1 MGRFEKISEKIMPY
15 KIKSIISNTFADIM
29 IINCGKY
36 FEVQR
41 INYKHETIF
50 KKEVKKEI
58 IQLVLLSTN
67 YMVLAIY
74 EDNKYEIINIDK
86 SEIIYSSS
94 FNKINIPKN
103 PGNIYEF
110 ISPYKSNTLIQ
121 DIKTEIEYT
130 IPPLNINSFSK
141 FDVSKI
147 SFFESI
153 EKKQKNNFYIM
164 DKKNNIIYISQN
176 VINPICEIK
185 LLNNKTETE
194 QNDINEIIIEDNNS
208 NNNSSNLSLISM
220 FPFINNSIIYI
231 TQENKGE
238 LLYHFNYINPPSILN
253 YTIHDSLFKLYYSLY
268 IIDYIKNILNL
279 TEKLITKTK
288 IFLFDKYID
297 NNNLTFKVD
306 SSNES
311 KYQSQLKTD
320 FKNNIYFGELSLRL
334 SNMYKKDLFEEGS
347 LNKLDDKIHF
357 NLKNI
362 ESIVIG
368 NLKPALN
375 RIEVY
380 LKENYFRNNKLND
393 DKDNNFIKVF
403 SSVELLLNDLIEI
416 SSEYRNFN
424 AWLNTM
430 ANIYINGEK
439 SANQVQNKK
448 NGLDKIFIEN
458 NSLINFVQN
467 EKYNMNNITKLFE
480 EKKESND
487 DINNNSDDNF
497 NIINYSSIDSNNNI
511 FSKKYLSKKNIS
523 FNSIINSKVKS
534 NNNKLKKDK
543 DKNISEI
550 NDKYIFPKLDSMKS
564 LIEEEISANYTLLSN
579 ESKNLPQDFLILTGI
594 KDSIKKFNIACNES
608 NEYIIYFTSQENDK
622 NILYIIAI
630 NLNSQC
636 KFAKINFSY
645 KMNIEILDFKITIKN
660 ELLLLVKTPMKT
672 EENDEEMK
680 EFKFTLISSDL
691 SNYLFYDVKNEKN
704 DKGKLI
710 VNLENFE
717 GIEDIKIDELAD
729 VECTDNSFLELT
741 GKGFITLVDNSLNKI
756 TIIDLIQDN

>member
-94 FNKINIPKN
+94 FDKINIPKN

-110 ISPYKSNTLIQ
+110 ISPYKTLSLVQ
-121 DIKTEIEYT
+121 DINKEIEYA

-153 EKKQKNNFYIM
+153 EKKRKNNFYIM

-185 LLNNKTETE
+185 LLNNKKEE
-194 QNDINEIIIEDNNS
+194 QNNINEIIIEDENNNNS
-208 NNNSSNLSLISM
+208 NFSLISM

-238 LLYHFNYINPPSILN
+238 LLYHFNYINLPSILN

-297 NNNLTFKVD
+297 SNNLTFKVD

-320 FKNNIYFGELSLRL
+320 FKNNIFFGELSLRL
-334 SNMYKKDLFEEGS
+334 SNMYKKDLFEEGA

-362 ESIVIG
+362 ENIVIG

-380 LKENYFRNNKLND
+380 LKENYFRNNKLNN
-393 DKDNNFIKVF
+393 DKDNNFINVF
-403 SSVELLLNDLIEI
+403 TSVELLLNDLIEI
-416 SSEYRNFN
+416 SSEYRNFI

-439 SANQVQNKK
+439 SANQIQNKK
-448 NGLDKIFIEN
+448 NGLDKIYIEN

-467 EKYNMNNITKLFE
+467 EKYNMNNIANLFE
-480 EKKESND
+480 EKKENND
-487 DINNNSDDNF
+487 NIKDNNDENL
-497 NIINYSSIDSNNNI
+497 NIINFSSNDSNNNI

-523 FNSIINSKVKS
+523 FNSIINSQVES
-534 NNNKLKKDK
+534 PIKKEEK
-543 DKNISEI
+543 PQNV

-564 LIEEEISANYTLLSN
+564 LIQQEISSNYTMLSN
-579 ESKNLPQDFLILTGI
+579 ESKNLPQDFLILSGI
-594 KDSIKKFNIACNES
+594 KEEIKNFNITCNES
-608 NEYIIYFTSQENDK
+608 NEYIIYFTSRENDK

-645 KMNIEILDFKITIKN
+645 KMNIKILDFKITLKN

-672 EENDEEMK
+672 EENDDEMK

-691 SNYLFYDVKNEKN
+691 SNYSFYDVKNEGN
-704 DKGKLI
+704 GVGGKLF

>member
-58 IQLVLLSTN
+58 VELVLLSTN

-94 FNKINIPKN
+94 FEKVNITKSQ
-103 PGNIYEF
+103 GNIFEF
-110 ISPYKSNTLIQ
+110 VSPYKSTSFIQ
-121 DIKTEIEYT
+121 DDDNNTIEYS
-130 IPPLNINSFSK
+130 IPSLNINSFSK
-141 FDVSKI
+141 FDVSKV

-153 EKKQKNNFYIM
+153 EKKTKNNFYIM
-164 DKKNNIIYISQN
+164 DKKNSVIYISQN

-185 LLNNKTETE
+185 LLNNK
-194 QNDINEIIIEDNNS
+194 NENENKIIEEDEIDYS
-208 NNNSSNLSLISM
+208 NYSLVSM
-220 FPFINNSIIYI
+220 FPFLNNSIIYI
-231 TQENKGE
+231 TQEKSNE
-238 LLYHFNYINPPSILN
+238 LFYHFNYINPPSILN

-268 IIDYIKNILNL
+268 IIDYIKDILNL
-279 TEKLITKTK
+279 TEKLVTKTK

-306 SSNES
+306 STNEK
-311 KYQSQLKTD
+311 KYQSQLKND
-320 FKNNIYFGELSLRL
+320 LKNNIFFGELSLRL

-362 ESIVIG
+362 ESIIIG

-380 LKENYFRNNKLND
+380 LKENYFRNEKLNI
-393 DKDNNFIKVF
+393 DKDNNFINIF
-403 SSVELLLNDLIEI
+403 SSIEFLLNDLIEI
-416 SSEYRNFN
+416 SSEYRNFI
-424 AWLNTM
+424 AWLNSM
-430 ANIYINGEK
+430 ASQYINGEK
-439 SANQVQNKK
+439 SGNQIQNKK
-448 NGLDKIFIEN
+448 NGLDKIYIEN
-458 NSLINFVQN
+458 DSIINFVKE
-467 EKYNMNNITKLFE
+467 EKYNMNSIATFFE
-480 EKKESND
+480 EKKENN
-487 DINNNSDDNF
+487 DINSNLNENL

-511 FSKKYLSKKNIS
+511 FSKKYLAKNNIS
-523 FNSIINSKVKS
+523 FKSILNQQNQKIIETGK
-534 NNNKLKKDK
+534 NKNEKDNLNEK
-543 DKNISEI
+543 F
-550 NDKYIFPKLDSMKS
+550 IFPKLDSMKS
-564 LIEEEISANYTLLSN
+564 LIKEELSSNYLLLSK
-579 ESKNLPQDFLILTGI
+579 ESQNLPQDFLNLSGI
-594 KDSIKKFNIACNES
+594 TEEIKKFYVTCNES
-608 NEYIIYFTSQENDK
+608 NEYIIYFTSKEKDNT
-622 NILYIIAI
+622 ILYIIAI
-630 NLNSQC
+630 NMNSQC
-636 KFAKINFSY
+636 KLAKINFSY
-645 KMNIEILDFKITIKN
+645 KMDIKIIDFKISLKN

-672 EENDEEMK
+672 SENDEEMK

-691 SNYLFYDVKNEKN
+691 SNYIFYDVKNEKGIG
-704 DKGKLI
+704 DKLFI
-710 VNLENFE
+710 NLQNYE

-729 VECTDNSFLELT
+729 VECNDNSFLELT

-756 TIIDLIQDN
+756 IIIDLIQDK

>member
-94 FNKINIPKN
+94 FDKINIPKN

-110 ISPYKSNTLIQ
+110 ISPYKTLSLVQ
-121 DIKTEIEYT
+121 DINKEIEYA

-153 EKKQKNNFYIM
+153 EKKRKNNFYIM

-185 LLNNKTETE
+185 LLNNKKEE
-194 QNDINEIIIEDNNS
+194 QNNINEIIIEDENNNNS
-208 NNNSSNLSLISM
+208 NFSLISM

-297 NNNLTFKVD
+297 SNNLTFKVD

-320 FKNNIYFGELSLRL
+320 FKNNIFFGELSLRL
-334 SNMYKKDLFEEGS
+334 SNMYKKDLFEEGA

-362 ESIVIG
+362 ENIVIG

-380 LKENYFRNNKLND
+380 LKENYFRNNKLNN
-393 DKDNNFIKVF
+393 DKDNNFINVF
-403 SSVELLLNDLIEI
+403 TSVELLLNDLIEI
-416 SSEYRNFN
+416 SSEYRNFI

-439 SANQVQNKK
+439 SANQIQNKK
-448 NGLDKIFIEN
+448 NGLDKIYIEN

-467 EKYNMNNITKLFE
+467 EKYNMNNIANLFE

-487 DINNNSDDNF
+487 NIKDNNDENL
-497 NIINYSSIDSNNNI
+497 NIINFSSNDLNNNI

-523 FNSIINSKVKS
+523 FNSIINSQVKS
-534 NNNKLKKDK
+534 PNKKEEKPE
-543 DKNISEI
+543 NI

-564 LIEEEISANYTLLSN
+564 LIQEEISSNYTMLSN
-579 ESKNLPQDFLILTGI
+579 ESKNLPQDFLILSGI
-594 KDSIKKFNIACNES
+594 KEEIKNFNITCNES
-608 NEYIIYFTSQENDK
+608 NEYIIYFTSRENDK

-645 KMNIEILDFKITIKN
+645 KMNIKILDFKITLKN

-672 EENDEEMK
+672 EENDDEMK

-691 SNYLFYDVKNEKN
+691 SNYSFYDVKNEGN
-704 DKGKLI
+704 GVGGKLF

>member
-15 KIKSIISNTFADIM
+15 KIKSIVSNTFADIM

-58 IQLVLLSTN
+58 VELVLLSTN

-94 FNKINIPKN
+94 FEKINLKN
-103 PGNIYEF
+103 VQNNNYEF
-110 ISPYKSNTLIQ
+110 VSPYKSSALIQ
-121 DIKTEIEYT
+121 DINKDIEYS

-153 EKKQKNNFYIM
+153 EKKRKNNFYIM
-164 DKKNNIIYISQN
+164 DKENSIIYISQN

-185 LLNNKTETE
+185 LLNNGNKN
-194 QNDINEIIIEDNNS
+194 QNDINEIIIEDKNFS
-208 NNNSSNLSLISM
+208 NYKLISM

-231 TQENKGE
+231 TQENNEE

-268 IIDYIKNILNL
+268 IIDYIKDILNL

-297 NNNLTFKVD
+297 NNNLTYKID
-306 SSNES
+306 SSNEA
-311 KYQSQLKTD
+311 KYQSQLKND
-320 FKNNIYFGELSLRL
+320 FKNNIFFGELSLRL
-334 SNMYKKDLFEEGS
+334 SNMYKKDLFEEGA

-362 ESIVIG
+362 ESIIVG

-380 LKENYFRNNKLND
+380 LKENFFRNQKLND
-393 DKDNNFIKVF
+393 DKDSNFINIF
-403 SSVELLLNDLIEI
+403 SSIEFLLNDLIEI
-416 SSEYRNFN
+416 SSEYRNFI
-424 AWLNTM
+424 AWLYSMQNL
-430 ANIYINGEK
+430 YINGEK
-439 SANQVQNKK
+439 NANQVQNKK
-448 NGLDKIFIEN
+448 NGLDKIYIEN
-458 NSLINFVQN
+458 DSIVNFVQE
-467 EKYNMNNITKLFE
+467 EKYNMNSIATYFE
-480 EKKESND
+480 EKKENNNG
-487 DINNNSDDNF
+487 INNNDSNENLNVINF
-497 NIINYSSIDSNNNI
+497 SSNDINNNI

-523 FNSIINSKVKS
+523 FKSIINQQ
-534 NNNKLKKDK
+534 NQKKIEK
-543 DKNISEI
+543 KNQDKNNLNE
-550 NDKYIFPKLDSMKS
+550 KYIFPKLDSMKS
-564 LIEEEISANYTLLSN
+564 LIKEEISSNYTLLSN
-579 ESKNLPQDFLILTGI
+579 ESKNLPQDFLILSGI
-594 KDSIKKFNIACNES
+594 KEKIKKFYVTCNES
-608 NEYIIYFTSQENDK
+608 NEYIIYFTSKENDK
-622 NILYIIAI
+622 YILYLIAI
-630 NLNSQC
+630 NFNSQC

-645 KMNIEILDFKITIKN
+645 KMNIKIIDFKITIKN

-672 EENDEEMK
+672 EEFDEEMK
-680 EFKFTLISSDL
+680 DFKFTLISSDL
-691 SNYLFYDVKNEKN
+691 SNYFFYDIKSEKGN
-704 DKGKLI
+704 GDKLLL
-710 VNLENFE
+710 NLENYE
-717 GIEDIKIDELAD
+717 GLEDIKIDELAD
-729 VECTDNSFLELT
+729 IECTDNSFLELT

>member
-15 KIKSIISNTFADIM
+15 KIKSIVSNTFADIM

-58 IQLVLLSTN
+58 VELVLLSTN

-94 FNKINIPKN
+94 FEKINLKN
-103 PGNIYEF
+103 VQNNNYEF
-110 ISPYKSNTLIQ
+110 VSPYKSTALIQ
-121 DIKTEIEYT
+121 DINKDIEYS

-153 EKKQKNNFYIM
+153 EKKRKNNFYIM
-164 DKKNNIIYISQN
+164 DKENSIIYISQN

-185 LLNNKTETE
+185 LLNNGNKN
-194 QNDINEIIIEDNNS
+194 QNDINEIIIEDK
-208 NNNSSNLSLISM
+208 NLSNYKLISM

-231 TQENKGE
+231 TQENNEE

-268 IIDYIKNILNL
+268 IIDYIKDILNL

-297 NNNLTFKVD
+297 NNNLTYKID
-306 SSNES
+306 SSNEA
-311 KYQSQLKTD
+311 KYQSQLKND
-320 FKNNIYFGELSLRL
+320 FKNNIFFGELSLRL
-334 SNMYKKDLFEEGS
+334 SNMYKKDLFEEGA

-362 ESIVIG
+362 ESIIVG

-380 LKENYFRNNKLND
+380 LKENFFRNQKLND
-393 DKDNNFIKVF
+393 DKDSNFINIF
-403 SSVELLLNDLIEI
+403 SSIEFLLNDLIEI
-416 SSEYRNFN
+416 SSEYRNFI
-424 AWLNTM
+424 AWLYSMQNL
-430 ANIYINGEK
+430 YINGEK
-439 SANQVQNKK
+439 NANQVQNKK
-448 NGLDKIFIEN
+448 NGLDKIYIEN
-458 NSLINFVQN
+458 DSIVNFVQE
-467 EKYNMNNITKLFE
+467 EKYNMNSIATYFE
-480 EKKESND
+480 EKKENNNG
-487 DINNNSDDNF
+487 INNNDSNENLNVINF
-497 NIINYSSIDSNNNI
+497 SSNDMNNNI

-523 FNSIINSKVKS
+523 FKSIINQQ
-534 NNNKLKKDK
+534 NQKKIEK
-543 DKNISEI
+543 KNQDKNNLNE
-550 NDKYIFPKLDSMKS
+550 KYIFPKLDSMKS
-564 LIEEEISANYTLLSN
+564 LIKEEISSNYTLLSN
-579 ESKNLPQDFLILTGI
+579 ESKNLPQDFLILSGI
-594 KDSIKKFNIACNES
+594 KEKINKFYVTCNES
-608 NEYIIYFTSQENDK
+608 NEYIIYFTSKENDK
-622 NILYIIAI
+622 YILYLIAI
-630 NLNSQC
+630 NFNSQC

-645 KMNIEILDFKITIKN
+645 KMNIKIIDFKITIKN

-672 EENDEEMK
+672 EEFDEEMK
-680 EFKFTLISSDL
+680 DFKFTLISSDL
-691 SNYLFYDVKNEKN
+691 SNYFFYDIKSEKGN
-704 DKGKLI
+704 GDKLLL
-710 VNLENFE
+710 NLENYE
-717 GIEDIKIDELAD
+717 GLEDIKIDELAD
-729 VECTDNSFLELT
+729 IECTDNSFLELT

>member
-58 IQLVLLSTN
+58 VQLVLLSTN

-94 FNKINIPKN
+94 FDKINITKTQE
-103 PGNIYEF
+103 NIFEF
-110 ISPYKSNTLIQ
+110 VSPYKSASFIQ
-121 DIKTEIEYT
+121 EANKNIDYS

-141 FDVSKI
+141 YDVSKI

-153 EKKQKNNFYIM
+153 EKKSKNNFYIL
-164 DKKNNIIYISQN
+164 DKKNSVIYISQN

-185 LLNNKTETE
+185 LLGSKKENK
-194 QNDINEIIIEDNNS
+194 INEIIEEDKIDYS
-208 NNNSSNLSLISM
+208 NYTLVSM
-220 FPFINNSIIYI
+220 FPFLNNSIIYI
-231 TQENKGE
+231 TQEKKEE

-268 IIDYIKNILNL
+268 IIDYIKDILNL

-288 IFLFDKYID
+288 IFLFDKYLD

-306 SSNES
+306 SSNEL
-311 KYQSQLKTD
+311 KYQSELKND
-320 FKNNIYFGELSLRL
+320 LKNNIFFGELSLRL

-362 ESIVIG
+362 ESIIIG

-380 LKENYFRNNKLND
+380 LKENYFRNQKLNE
-393 DKDNNFIKVF
+393 DKDNNFINIV
-403 SSVELLLNDLIEI
+403 SSIEFLLNDLIEI
-416 SSEYRNFN
+416 SSEYRNFI
-424 AWLNTM
+424 AWLNSM
-430 ANIYINGEK
+430 ANQYINGEK
-439 SANQVQNKK
+439 SGNQIQNKK
-448 NGLDKIFIEN
+448 NGLDKIYIDN
-458 NSLINFVQN
+458 DSIIDFVQE
-467 EKYNMNNITKLFE
+467 EKYNMNHIATYFE
-480 EKKESND
+480 EKRENNN
-487 DINNNSDDNF
+487 INNNENENL
-497 NIINYSSIDSNNNI
+497 NIINYSSIDSDNNI
-511 FSKKYLSKKNIS
+511 FSKKYLAKNNIS
-523 FNSIINSKVKS
+523 FKSIINNERQKQTK
-534 NNNKLKKDK
+534 NNTPIKKKGK
-543 DKNISEI
+543 DNLNE
-550 NDKYIFPKLDSMKS
+550 KYIFPKLEAMKS
-564 LIEEEISANYTLLSN
+564 LIKKELSSNYLLLSK
-579 ESKNLPQDFLILTGI
+579 ESNNLPQNFLILSGI
-594 KDSIKKFNIACNES
+594 SEEIKKFYVTCNES
-608 NEYIIYFTSQENDK
+608 NEYIIYFTSKEKENT
-622 NILYIIAI
+622 ILYIIAI
-630 NLNSQC
+630 NMNSQC
-636 KFAKINFSY
+636 KLAKINFSY
-645 KMNIEILDFKITIKN
+645 KMDIKIIDFRISLKN

-672 EENDEEMK
+672 NDDDEEMK

-691 SNYLFYDVKNEKN
+691 SNYIFYDVKNEKGIG
-704 DKGKLI
+704 DKLLI
-710 VNLENFE
+710 NLEKYE
-717 GIEDIKIDELAD
+717 GVEDIKIDELAD
-729 VECTDNSFLELT
+729 VECNDNSFLELT

-756 TIIDLIQDN
+756 IIIDLIQDK

>member
-15 KIKSIISNTFADIM
+15 KIKSIVSNTFADIM

-58 IQLVLLSTN
+58 VELVLLSTN

-94 FNKINIPKN
+94 FEKINLKN
-103 PGNIYEF
+103 VQNNNYEF
-110 ISPYKSNTLIQ
+110 VSPYKSTALIQ
-121 DIKTEIEYT
+121 DINKDIEYS

-153 EKKQKNNFYIM
+153 EKKRKNNFYIM
-164 DKKNNIIYISQN
+164 DKENSIIYISQN

-185 LLNNKTETE
+185 LLNNGNKN
-194 QNDINEIIIEDNNS
+194 QNDINEIIIEDKNFS
-208 NNNSSNLSLISM
+208 NYKLISM

-231 TQENKGE
+231 TQENNEE

-268 IIDYIKNILNL
+268 IIDYIKDILNL

-297 NNNLTFKVD
+297 NNNLTYKID
-306 SSNES
+306 SSNEA
-311 KYQSQLKTD
+311 KYQSQLKND
-320 FKNNIYFGELSLRL
+320 FKNNIFFGELSLRL
-334 SNMYKKDLFEEGS
+334 SNMYKKDLFEEGA

-362 ESIVIG
+362 ESIIVG

-380 LKENYFRNNKLND
+380 LKENFFRNQKLND
-393 DKDNNFIKVF
+393 DKDSNFINIF
-403 SSVELLLNDLIEI
+403 SSIEFLLNDLIEI
-416 SSEYRNFN
+416 SSEYRNFI
-424 AWLNTM
+424 AWLYSMQNL
-430 ANIYINGEK
+430 YINGEK
-439 SANQVQNKK
+439 NANQVQNKK
-448 NGLDKIFIEN
+448 NGLDKIYIEN
-458 NSLINFVQN
+458 DSIVNFVQE
-467 EKYNMNNITKLFE
+467 EKYNMNSIATYFE
-480 EKKESND
+480 EKKENNNG
-487 DINNNSDDNF
+487 INNNDSNENLNVINF
-497 NIINYSSIDSNNNI
+497 SSNDMNNNI

-523 FNSIINSKVKS
+523 FKSIINKQ
-534 NNNKLKKDK
+534 NQKKIEK
-543 DKNISEI
+543 KNQDKNNLNE
-550 NDKYIFPKLDSMKS
+550 KYIFPKLDSMKS
-564 LIEEEISANYTLLSN
+564 LIKEEISSNYTLLSN
-579 ESKNLPQDFLILTGI
+579 ESKNLPQDFLILSGI
-594 KDSIKKFNIACNES
+594 KEKIKKFYVTCNES
-608 NEYIIYFTSQENDK
+608 NEYIIYFTSKENDK
-622 NILYIIAI
+622 YILYLIAI
-630 NLNSQC
+630 NFNSQC

-645 KMNIEILDFKITIKN
+645 KMNIKIIDFKITIKN

-672 EENDEEMK
+672 EEFDEEMK
-680 EFKFTLISSDL
+680 DFKFTLISSDL
-691 SNYLFYDVKNEKN
+691 SNYFFYDIKSEKGN
-704 DKGKLI
+704 GDKLLL
-710 VNLENFE
+710 NLENYE
-717 GIEDIKIDELAD
+717 GLEDIKIDELAD
-729 VECTDNSFLELT
+729 IECTDNSFLELT

>member
-58 IQLVLLSTN
+58 VQLVLLSTN

-86 SEIIYSSS
+86 SEVIYSSS
-94 FNKINIPKN
+94 FVKINISKN
-103 PGNIYEF
+103 QENIFEF
-110 ISPYKSNTLIQ
+110 VSPYKSNLFIQ
-121 DIKTEIEYT
+121 ETNKDIEYS
-130 IPPLNINSFSK
+130 IPSLNINSFSK
-141 FDVSKI
+141 FDISKI

-153 EKKQKNNFYIM
+153 EKKPKNNFYIM
-164 DKKNNIIYISQN
+164 DKKNSKLYISQN
-176 VINPICEIK
+176 VINPICEIR
-185 LLNNKTETE
+185 LLNKNNNE
-194 QNDINEIIIEDNNS
+194 NEIIEEENIDS
-208 NNNSSNLSLISM
+208 NYTLVSM
-220 FPFINNSIIYI
+220 FPFLNNSIIYI
-231 TQENKGE
+231 TEEKGNE
-238 LLYHFNYINPPSILN
+238 LFYHFNYVNPPSILN

-487 DINNNSDDNF
+487 DINNNSDENF
-497 NIINYSSIDSNNNI
+497 NIINYSSNDSNNNI

-645 KMNIEILDFKITIKN
+645 KMNIKILDFKITIKN

-672 EENDEEMK
+672 EENDKEMK

>member
-15 KIKSIISNTFADIM
+15 KIKSIVSNTFADIM

-58 IQLVLLSTN
+58 VELVLLSTN

-94 FNKINIPKN
+94 FEKINLKN
-103 PGNIYEF
+103 VQNNNYEF
-110 ISPYKSNTLIQ
+110 VSPYKSTTLIQ
-121 DIKTEIEYT
+121 DINKDIEYS

-153 EKKQKNNFYIM
+153 EKKRKNNFYIM
-164 DKKNNIIYISQN
+164 DKENSIIYISQN

-185 LLNNKTETE
+185 LLNNGNKN
-194 QNDINEIIIEDNNS
+194 QNDINEIIIEDKNFS
-208 NNNSSNLSLISM
+208 NYKLISM

-231 TQENKGE
+231 TQENNEE

-268 IIDYIKNILNL
+268 IIDYIKDILNL

-297 NNNLTFKVD
+297 NNNLTYKID
-306 SSNES
+306 SSNEA
-311 KYQSQLKTD
+311 KYQSQLKND
-320 FKNNIYFGELSLRL
+320 FKNNIFFGELSLRL
-334 SNMYKKDLFEEGS
+334 SNMYKKDLFEEGA

-362 ESIVIG
+362 ESIIVG

-380 LKENYFRNNKLND
+380 LKENFFRNQKLND
-393 DKDNNFIKVF
+393 DKDSNFINIF
-403 SSVELLLNDLIEI
+403 SSIEFLLNDLIEI
-416 SSEYRNFN
+416 SSEYRNFI
-424 AWLNTM
+424 AWLYSMQNL
-430 ANIYINGEK
+430 YINGEK
-439 SANQVQNKK
+439 NANQVQNKK
-448 NGLDKIFIEN
+448 NGLDKIYIEN
-458 NSLINFVQN
+458 DSIVNFVQE
-467 EKYNMNNITKLFE
+467 EKYNMNSIATYFE
-480 EKKESND
+480 EKKENNNG
-487 DINNNSDDNF
+487 INNNDSNENLNVINF
-497 NIINYSSIDSNNNI
+497 SSNDMNNNI

-523 FNSIINSKVKS
+523 FKSIINKQ
-534 NNNKLKKDK
+534 NQKKIEK
-543 DKNISEI
+543 KNQDKNNLNE
-550 NDKYIFPKLDSMKS
+550 KYIFPKLDSMKS
-564 LIEEEISANYTLLSN
+564 LIKEEISSNYTLLSN
-579 ESKNLPQDFLILTGI
+579 ESKNLPQDFLILSGI
-594 KDSIKKFNIACNES
+594 KEKIKKFYVTCNES
-608 NEYIIYFTSQENDK
+608 NEYIIYFTSKENDK
-622 NILYIIAI
+622 YILYLIAI
-630 NLNSQC
+630 NFNSQC

-645 KMNIEILDFKITIKN
+645 KMNIKIIDFKITIKN

-672 EENDEEMK
+672 EEFDEEMK
-680 EFKFTLISSDL
+680 DFKFTLISSDL
-691 SNYLFYDVKNEKN
+691 SNYFFYDIKSEKGN
-704 DKGKLI
+704 GDKLLL
-710 VNLENFE
+710 NLENYE
-717 GIEDIKIDELAD
+717 GLEDIKIDELAD
-729 VECTDNSFLELT
+729 IECTDNSFLELT

>member
-58 IQLVLLSTN
+58 IELVLLSTN

-94 FNKINIPKN
+94 FEKIKIEKN
-103 PGNIYEF
+103 QENIYDF
-110 ISPYKSNTLIQ
+110 VSPYKLNSFISFN
-121 DIKTEIEYT
+121 DINENPQYD
-130 IPPLNINSFSK
+130 IPSLNINSFSK
-141 FDVSKI
+141 FDVSNI

-153 EKKQKNNFYIM
+153 EKKNKTNFYIM
-164 DKKNNIIYISQN
+164 DKKNSVIYISQN

-185 LLNNKTETE
+185 LLNDKNEKE
-194 QNDINEIIIEDNNS
+194 INEIIEEPND
-208 NNNSSNLSLISM
+208 SSYNLISM
-220 FPFINNSIIYI
+220 FPFINNSILYI
-231 TQENKGE
+231 TEEKKNNKE
-238 LLYHFNYINPPSILN
+238 LLYYFNYINPPAILN
-253 YTIHDSLFKLYYSLY
+253 TSIHDSLFKLYYSLY
-268 IIDYIKNILNL
+268 IIDYIKNIINL
-279 TEKLITKTK
+279 TEKLITKTR

-311 KYQSQLKTD
+311 SYKAELKND

-362 ESIVIG
+362 ENIIIG

-375 RIEVY
+375 RLEVY
-380 LKENYFRNNKLND
+380 LKENYFRNNKLNN
-393 DKDNNFIKVF
+393 DKDNNFISVF
-403 SSVELLLNDLIEI
+403 TSIEFLLNDLIEI
-416 SSEYRNFN
+416 SSEYRNFI
-424 AWLNTM
+424 AWMYSMVNQ
-430 ANIYINGEK
+430 YINNEK
-439 SANQVQNKK
+439 SGNQIQSKK
-448 NGLDKIFIEN
+448 NNLDKIYIEN
-458 NSLINFVQN
+458 EAIINFVQQ
-467 EKYNMNNITKLFE
+467 EKYNMKNIMTFFE
-480 EKKESND
+480 EKKEND
-487 DINNNSDDNF
+487 DNNIEVNNNNLINF
-497 NIINYSSIDSNNNI
+497 SSNDSNNNI
-511 FSKKYLSKKNIS
+511 FSKKYLSEKKFN
-523 FNSIINSKVKS
+523 FNSIINQPKKPVQKPQ
-534 NNNKLKKDK
+534 NNNDL
-543 DKNISEI
+543 NE
-550 NDKYIFPKLDSMKS
+550 KYIFPKLDELKS
-564 LIEEEISANYTLLSN
+564 LIKEEISSNYILLSN
-579 ESKNLPQDFLILTGI
+579 ESKQLPKDFLVLSGI
-594 KDSIKKFNIACNES
+594 NKKIKKFYVTCNES
-608 NEYIIYFTSQENDK
+608 NEYIFYFTTQENDQ

-630 NLNSQC
+630 NINSNC

-645 KMNIEILDFKITIKN
+645 KMDIKIIDFKITLKN

-672 EENDEEMK
+672 EENDDEMK
-680 EFKFTLISSDL
+680 VFKFTLISSDL
-691 SNYLFYDVKNEKN
+691 SNYVFYDVKNEN
-704 DKGKLI
+704 GGDKLMI
-710 VNLENFE
+710 NIENY
-717 GIEDIKIDELAD
+717 GGVEDIKIDELAD
-729 VECTDNSFLELT
+729 VECTDNSFLALT

-756 TIIDLIQDN
+756 TIIDLIQDK

>member
-58 IQLVLLSTN
+58 VELVLLSTN

-94 FNKINIPKN
+94 FEKVNITKSQ
-103 PGNIYEF
+103 GNIFEF
-110 ISPYKSNTLIQ
+110 VSPYKSTSFIQ
-121 DIKTEIEYT
+121 DDDNNTIEYS
-130 IPPLNINSFSK
+130 IPSLNINSFSK

-153 EKKQKNNFYIM
+153 EKKTKNNFYIM
-164 DKKNNIIYISQN
+164 DKKNSVIYISQN

-185 LLNNKTETE
+185 LLNNK
-194 QNDINEIIIEDNNS
+194 NENENKIIEEDEIDYS
-208 NNNSSNLSLISM
+208 NYSLVSM
-220 FPFINNSIIYI
+220 FPFLNNSIIYI
-231 TQENKGE
+231 TQEKSNE
-238 LLYHFNYINPPSILN
+238 LFYHFNYINPPSILN

-268 IIDYIKNILNL
+268 IIDYIKDILNL
-279 TEKLITKTK
+279 TEKLVTKTK

-306 SSNES
+306 STNEK
-311 KYQSQLKTD
+311 KYQSQLKND
-320 FKNNIYFGELSLRL
+320 LKNNIFFGELSLRL
-334 SNMYKKDLFEEGS
+334 SNMFKKDLFEEGS

-362 ESIVIG
+362 ESIIIG

-380 LKENYFRNNKLND
+380 LKENYFRNEKLNI
-393 DKDNNFIKVF
+393 DKDNNFINIF
-403 SSVELLLNDLIEI
+403 SSIEFLLNDLIEI
-416 SSEYRNFN
+416 SSEYRNFI
-424 AWLNTM
+424 AWLNSM
-430 ANIYINGEK
+430 ASQYINGEK
-439 SANQVQNKK
+439 SGNQIQNKK
-448 NGLDKIFIEN
+448 NGLDKIYIEN
-458 NSLINFVQN
+458 DSIINFVKE
-467 EKYNMNNITKLFE
+467 EKYNMNSIATFFE
-480 EKKESND
+480 EKKENN
-487 DINNNSDDNF
+487 DINSNLNENL

-511 FSKKYLSKKNIS
+511 FSKKYLAKNNIS
-523 FNSIINSKVKS
+523 FKSILNQQNQKIIETGK
-534 NNNKLKKDK
+534 NKKEKDNLNEK
-543 DKNISEI
+543 F
-550 NDKYIFPKLDSMKS
+550 IFPKLDSMKS
-564 LIEEEISANYTLLSN
+564 LIKEELSSNYLLLSK
-579 ESKNLPQDFLILTGI
+579 ESQNLPQDFLNLSGI
-594 KDSIKKFNIACNES
+594 TEEIKKFYVTCNES
-608 NEYIIYFTSQENDK
+608 NEYIIYFTSKEKDNT
-622 NILYIIAI
+622 ILYIIAI
-630 NLNSQC
+630 NMNSQC
-636 KFAKINFSY
+636 KLAKINFSY
-645 KMNIEILDFKITIKN
+645 KMDIKIIDFKISLKN

-672 EENDEEMK
+672 SENDEEMK

-691 SNYLFYDVKNEKN
+691 SNYIFYDVKNEKGIG
-704 DKGKLI
+704 DKLYI
-710 VNLENFE
+710 NLQNYE

-729 VECTDNSFLELT
+729 VECNDNSFLELT

-756 TIIDLIQDN
+756 IIIDLIQDK

>member
-1 MGRFEKISEKIMPY
+1 MF
-15 KIKSIISNTFADIM
+15 
-29 IINCGKY
+29 
-36 FEVQR
+36 
-41 INYKHETIF
+41 H
-50 KKEVKKEI
+50 
-58 IQLVLLSTN
+58 L
-67 YMVLAIY
+67 
-74 EDNKYEIINIDK
+74 
-86 SEIIYSSS
+86 
-94 FNKINIPKN
+94 
-103 PGNIYEF
+103 
-110 ISPYKSNTLIQ
+110 
-121 DIKTEIEYT
+121 
-130 IPPLNINSFSK
+130 
-141 FDVSKI
+141 
-147 SFFESI
+147 
-153 EKKQKNNFYIM
+153 
-164 DKKNNIIYISQN
+164 KKN
-176 VINPICEIK
+176 
-185 LLNNKTETE
+185 
-194 QNDINEIIIEDNNS
+194 
-208 NNNSSNLSLISM
+208 
-220 FPFINNSIIYI
+220 
-231 TQENKGE
+231 
-238 LLYHFNYINPPSILN
+238 
-253 YTIHDSLFKLYYSLY
+253 TILY

-320 FKNNIYFGELSLRL
+320 FKNNIFFGELSLRL
-334 SNMYKKDLFEEGS
+334 SNMYKKDLFEEGA

-362 ESIVIG
+362 ENIVIG

-380 LKENYFRNNKLND
+380 LKENYFRNNKLNN
-393 DKDNNFIKVF
+393 DKDNNFINVF
-403 SSVELLLNDLIEI
+403 TSVELLLNDLIEI
-416 SSEYRNFN
+416 SSEYRNFI

-439 SANQVQNKK
+439 SANQIQNKK
-448 NGLDKIFIEN
+448 NGLDKIYIEN

-467 EKYNMNNITKLFE
+467 EKYNMNNIANLFE

-487 DINNNSDDNF
+487 NIKDNNDEKLNVINF
-497 NIINYSSIDSNNNI
+497 SSNDSNNNI

-523 FNSIINSKVKS
+523 FNSIINSQVES
-534 NNNKLKKDK
+534 PNKKEEKPQ
-543 DKNISEI
+543 NV

-564 LIEEEISANYTLLSN
+564 LIQQEISSNYTMLSN
-579 ESKNLPQDFLILTGI
+579 ESKNLPQDFLILSGI
-594 KDSIKKFNIACNES
+594 KEEIKNFNITCNES
-608 NEYIIYFTSQENDK
+608 NEYIIYFTSRENDK

-645 KMNIEILDFKITIKN
+645 KMNIKILDFKITLKN

-672 EENDEEMK
+672 EENDDEMK

-691 SNYLFYDVKNEKN
+691 SNYSFYDVKNEGN
-704 DKGKLI
+704 GVGGKLF

>member
-94 FNKINIPKN
+94 FDKINIPKN

-110 ISPYKSNTLIQ
+110 ISPYKTLSLVQ
-121 DIKTEIEYT
+121 DINKEIEYA

-153 EKKQKNNFYIM
+153 EKKRKNNFYIM

-185 LLNNKTETE
+185 LLNNKKEE
-194 QNDINEIIIEDNNS
+194 QNNINEIIIEDENNNNS
-208 NNNSSNLSLISM
+208 NFSLISM

-297 NNNLTFKVD
+297 SNNLTFKVD

-320 FKNNIYFGELSLRL
+320 FKNNIFFGELSLRL
-334 SNMYKKDLFEEGS
+334 SNMYKKDLFEEGA

-362 ESIVIG
+362 ENIVIG

-380 LKENYFRNNKLND
+380 LKENYFRNNKLNN
-393 DKDNNFIKVF
+393 DKDNNFINVF
-403 SSVELLLNDLIEI
+403 TSVELLLNDLIEI
-416 SSEYRNFN
+416 SSEYRNFI

-439 SANQVQNKK
+439 SANQIQNKK
-448 NGLDKIFIEN
+448 NGLDKIYIEN

-467 EKYNMNNITKLFE
+467 EKYNMNNIANLFE

-487 DINNNSDDNF
+487 NIKDNNDENL
-497 NIINYSSIDSNNNI
+497 NIINFSSNDLNNNI

-523 FNSIINSKVKS
+523 FNSIINSQVKS
-534 NNNKLKKDK
+534 PNKKEEKPQ
-543 DKNISEI
+543 NV

-564 LIEEEISANYTLLSN
+564 LIQQEISSNYTMLSN
-579 ESKNLPQDFLILTGI
+579 ESKNLPQDFLILSGI
-594 KDSIKKFNIACNES
+594 KEEIKNFNITCNES
-608 NEYIIYFTSQENDK
+608 NEYIIYFTSRENDK

-645 KMNIEILDFKITIKN
+645 KMNIKILDFKITLKN

-672 EENDEEMK
+672 EENDDEMK

-691 SNYLFYDVKNEKN
+691 SNYSFYDVKNEGN
-704 DKGKLI
+704 GVGGKLL

>member
-15 KIKSIISNTFADIM
+15 KIKSIISNTFANIM

-58 IQLVLLSTN
+58 VQLVLLSTN

-94 FNKINIPKN
+94 FDKIDISKNKC
-103 PGNIYEF
+103 NIYDF
-110 ISPYKSNTLIQ
+110 VSPYKTNFLTQ
-121 DIKTEIEYT
+121 ENNNEIEYS

-153 EKKQKNNFYIM
+153 EKKRKNNFYIM

-176 VINPICEIK
+176 VINPICEIN
-185 LLNNKTETE
+185 LLENKDEIKE
-194 QNDINEIIIEDNNS
+194 NIIIEDND
-208 NNNSSNLSLISM
+208 NNDANRSLVIM

-231 TQENKGE
+231 TQEKNNQ
-238 LLYHFNYINPPSILN
+238 LLYRFNYINPPALLN

-268 IIDYIKNILNL
+268 ILDYIKDILNL

-306 SSNES
+306 SSNEG
-311 KYQSQLKTD
+311 KYQSQLKND
-320 FKNNIYFGELSLRL
+320 FKNNIFFGELSLRL

-362 ESIVIG
+362 ESIIIG

-380 LKENYFRNNKLND
+380 IKENYFRNQKLNL
-393 DKDNNFIKVF
+393 DKDKNFINIF
-403 SSVELLLNDLIEI
+403 TSIEFLLNNLIEI
-416 SSEYRNFN
+416 SSEYRNFI
-424 AWLNTM
+424 AWLHSM
-430 ANIYINGEK
+430 ANLYINGDK
-439 SANQVQNKK
+439 SSNQVPNKK
-448 NGLDKIFIEN
+448 NGLDKIYIDNE
-458 NSLINFVQN
+458 SLINFIKE
-467 EKYNMNNITKLFE
+467 EKYNMNYIATLFE
-480 EKKESND
+480 EKKENDNTNNNIINNINNND
-487 DINNNSDDNF
+487 DIINF
-497 NIINYSSIDSNNNI
+497 SSNDTNKNI
-511 FSKKYLSKKNIS
+511 FSNKYLNKNSMS
-523 FNSIINSKVKS
+523 FKSIINQSKQSKKEKKEKNK
-534 NNNKLKKDK
+534 NNNDKL
-543 DKNISEI
+543 NE
-550 NDKYIFPKLDSMKS
+550 KYIFPKIDSMKS
-564 LIEEEISANYTLLSN
+564 LIKEEISQNYILLS
-579 ESKNLPQDFLILTGI
+579 KLAKKLPQDFLLLSGI
-594 KDSIKKFNIACNES
+594 NEEIKNFYITCNES
-608 NEYIIYFTSQENDK
+608 NEYIIYFTSKESDK

-630 NLNSQC
+630 NINSQC
-636 KFAKINFSY
+636 KLAKINFSY
-645 KMNIEILDFKITIKN
+645 KMNIKIIDFKITLKN

-680 EFKFTLISSDL
+680 EFKFTLISSYL
-691 SNYLFYDVKNEKN
+691 SNYFFYDVKNEKG
-704 DKGKLI
+704 DKDKLTI
-710 VNLENFE
+710 NLKNFE
-717 GIEDIKIDELAD
+717 GMEDIKIDELAD

>member
-94 FNKINIPKN
+94 FDKINIPKN

-110 ISPYKSNTLIQ
+110 ISPYKTISLVQ
-121 DIKTEIEYT
+121 DINKEIEYA

-153 EKKQKNNFYIM
+153 EKKRKNNFYIM

-185 LLNNKTETE
+185 LLNNKKEE
-194 QNDINEIIIEDNNS
+194 QNNINEIIIEDENNNNS
-208 NNNSSNLSLISM
+208 NFSLISM

-320 FKNNIYFGELSLRL
+320 FKNNIFFGELSLRL
-334 SNMYKKDLFEEGS
+334 SNMYKKDLFEEGA

-362 ESIVIG
+362 ENIVIG

-380 LKENYFRNNKLND
+380 LKENYFRNNKLNN
-393 DKDNNFIKVF
+393 DKDNNFINVF
-403 SSVELLLNDLIEI
+403 TSVELLLNDLIEI
-416 SSEYRNFN
+416 SSEYRNFI

-439 SANQVQNKK
+439 SANQIQNKK
-448 NGLDKIFIEN
+448 NGLDKIYIEN

-467 EKYNMNNITKLFE
+467 EKYNMNNIANLFE

-487 DINNNSDDNF
+487 NIKDNNDENL
-497 NIINYSSIDSNNNI
+497 NIINFSSNDSNNNI

-523 FNSIINSKVKS
+523 FNSIINSQVKS
-534 NNNKLKKDK
+534 PNKKEEKPQ
-543 DKNISEI
+543 NV

-564 LIEEEISANYTLLSN
+564 LIQQEISSNYTMLSN
-579 ESKNLPQDFLILTGI
+579 ESKNLPQDFLILSGI
-594 KDSIKKFNIACNES
+594 KEEIKNFNITCNES
-608 NEYIIYFTSQENDK
+608 NEYIIYFTSRENDK

-645 KMNIEILDFKITIKN
+645 KMNIKILDFKITLKN

-672 EENDEEMK
+672 EENDDEMK

-691 SNYLFYDVKNEKN
+691 SNYSFYDVKNEGN
-704 DKGKLI
+704 GVGGKLF

>member
-58 IQLVLLSTN
+58 VQLVLLSTN

-86 SEIIYSSS
+86 SEVIYSSS
-94 FNKINIPKN
+94 FVKINISKN
-103 PGNIYEF
+103 QENIFEF
-110 ISPYKSNTLIQ
+110 VSPYKSNLFIQ
-121 DIKTEIEYT
+121 ETNKDIEYS
-130 IPPLNINSFSK
+130 IPSLNINSFSK
-141 FDVSKI
+141 FDISKI

-153 EKKQKNNFYIM
+153 EKKPKNNFYIM
-164 DKKNNIIYISQN
+164 DKKNSKLYISQN
-176 VINPICEIK
+176 VINPICEIR
-185 LLNNKTETE
+185 LLNKNNNE
-194 QNDINEIIIEDNNS
+194 NEIIEEENIDS
-208 NNNSSNLSLISM
+208 NYTLVSM
-220 FPFINNSIIYI
+220 FPFLNNSIIYI
-231 TQENKGE
+231 TEEKGNE
-238 LLYHFNYINPPSILN
+238 LFYHFNYVNPPSILN

-306 SSNES
+306 TSNES
-311 KYQSQLKTD
+311 KYQSQLKND
-320 FKNNIYFGELSLRL
+320 FKNNIFFGELSLRL
-334 SNMYKKDLFEEGS
+334 SNMYKKDLFEEGA

-362 ESIVIG
+362 ESIIIG

-380 LKENYFRNNKLND
+380 LKENYFRNPKLNKN
-393 DKDNNFIKVF
+393 KDNNFINIF
-403 SSVELLLNDLIEI
+403 SSVEILLNDLIEI
-416 SSEYRNFN
+416 SSEYRNFI
-424 AWLNTM
+424 AWLNSM
-430 ANIYINGEK
+430 ANQYINGEK

-448 NGLDKIFIEN
+448 NGLDKIYIDN
-458 NSLINFVQN
+458 DSIINFVQE
-467 EKYNMNNITKLFE
+467 EKYNMNNIATFFE
-480 EKKESND
+480 EKKENK
-487 DINNNSDDNF
+487 DINNDLNENL
-497 NIINYSSIDSNNNI
+497 NINYSSNDLNKNI
-511 FSKKYLSKKNIS
+511 FSKKYLSNKKFN
-523 FNSIINSKVKS
+523 FNSIINQQQKQNKI
-534 NNNKLKKDK
+534 NNTKEKEN
-543 DKNISEI
+543 NINE
-550 NDKYIFPKLDSMKS
+550 KYIMPKLDSMKS
-564 LIEEEISANYTLLSN
+564 LIEEELSSNYLLLSE
-579 ESKNLPQDFLILTGI
+579 ESKNLPQDFLIITGI
-594 KDSIKKFNIACNES
+594 KKEIKKFYVTCNES
-608 NEYIIYFTSQENDK
+608 NEYIIYFTSQEDDK
-622 NILYIIAI
+622 TILYIIAI
-630 NLNSQC
+630 NINSQC
-636 KFAKINFSY
+636 KISKINFSY
-645 KMNIEILDFKITIKN
+645 KMDIKIIDFKITLKN

-672 EENDEEMK
+672 SENDEEMK

-691 SNYLFYDVKNEKN
+691 SNYVFYDVKNEKIG
-704 DKGKLI
+704 DKLM
-710 VNLENFE
+710 VNLENYE

-729 VECTDNSFLELT
+729 VECNDNSFLELT

-756 TIIDLIQDN
+756 IIIDLIQDK

>member
-94 FNKINIPKN
+94 FDKINIPKN

-110 ISPYKSNTLIQ
+110 ISPYKTLSLVQ
-121 DIKTEIEYT
+121 DINKEIEYA

-153 EKKQKNNFYIM
+153 EKKRKNNFYIM

-185 LLNNKTETE
+185 LLNNKKEE
-194 QNDINEIIIEDNNS
+194 QNNINEIIIEDENNNNS
-208 NNNSSNLSLISM
+208 NFSLISM

-297 NNNLTFKVD
+297 SNNLTFKVD

-320 FKNNIYFGELSLRL
+320 FKNNIFFGELSLRL
-334 SNMYKKDLFEEGS
+334 SNMYKKDLFEEGA

-362 ESIVIG
+362 ENIVIG

-380 LKENYFRNNKLND
+380 LKENYFRNNKLNN
-393 DKDNNFIKVF
+393 DKDNNFINVF
-403 SSVELLLNDLIEI
+403 TSVELLLNDLIEI
-416 SSEYRNFN
+416 SSEYRNFI

-439 SANQVQNKK
+439 SANQIQNKK
-448 NGLDKIFIEN
+448 NGLDKIYIEN

-467 EKYNMNNITKLFE
+467 EKYNMNNIANLFE
-480 EKKESND
+480 EKKENND
-487 DINNNSDDNF
+487 NIKDNNDENL
-497 NIINYSSIDSNNNI
+497 NIINFSSNDSNNNI

-523 FNSIINSKVKS
+523 FNSIINSQVKS
-534 NNNKLKKDK
+534 PNKKEEKPE
-543 DKNISEI
+543 NI

-564 LIEEEISANYTLLSN
+564 LIQEEISSNYTMLSN
-579 ESKNLPQDFLILTGI
+579 ESKNLPQDFLILSGI
-594 KDSIKKFNIACNES
+594 KEEIKNFNITCNES
-608 NEYIIYFTSQENDK
+608 NEYIIYFTSRENDK

-645 KMNIEILDFKITIKN
+645 KMNIKILDFKITLKN

-672 EENDEEMK
+672 EENDDEMK

-691 SNYLFYDVKNEKN
+691 SNYSFYDVKNEGN
-704 DKGKLI
+704 GVGGKLF

>member
-94 FNKINIPKN
+94 FDKINISKN

-110 ISPYKSNTLIQ
+110 ISPYKTLSLVQ
-121 DIKTEIEYT
+121 DINKEIEYA

-153 EKKQKNNFYIM
+153 EKKRKNNFYIM

-185 LLNNKTETE
+185 LLNNKKEE
-194 QNDINEIIIEDNNS
+194 QNNINEIIIEDENNNNS
-208 NNNSSNLSLISM
+208 NFSLISM

-297 NNNLTFKVD
+297 SNNLTFKVD

-320 FKNNIYFGELSLRL
+320 FKNNIFFGELSLRL
-334 SNMYKKDLFEEGS
+334 SNMYKKDLFEEGA

-362 ESIVIG
+362 ENIVIG

-380 LKENYFRNNKLND
+380 LKENYFRNNKLNN
-393 DKDNNFIKVF
+393 DKDNNFINVF
-403 SSVELLLNDLIEI
+403 TSVELLLNDLIEI
-416 SSEYRNFN
+416 SSEYRNFI

-439 SANQVQNKK
+439 SANQIQNKK
-448 NGLDKIFIEN
+448 NGLDKIYIEN

-467 EKYNMNNITKLFE
+467 EKYNMNNIANLFE

-487 DINNNSDDNF
+487 NIKDNNDENL
-497 NIINYSSIDSNNNI
+497 NIINFSSNDSNNNI

-523 FNSIINSKVKS
+523 FNSIINSQVKS
-534 NNNKLKKDK
+534 PNKKEEKPE
-543 DKNISEI
+543 NI

-564 LIEEEISANYTLLSN
+564 LIQEEISSNYTTLSN
-579 ESKNLPQDFLILTGI
+579 ESKNLPQDFLILSGI
-594 KDSIKKFNIACNES
+594 KEEIKNFNITCNES
-608 NEYIIYFTSQENDK
+608 NEYIIYFTSRENDK

-645 KMNIEILDFKITIKN
+645 KMNIKILDFKITLKN

-672 EENDEEMK
+672 EENDDEMK

-691 SNYLFYDVKNEKN
+691 SNYSFYDVKNEGN
-704 DKGKLI
+704 GVGGKLF

>member
-94 FNKINIPKN
+94 FDKINIPKN

-110 ISPYKSNTLIQ
+110 ISPYKTLSLVQ
-121 DIKTEIEYT
+121 DINKEIEYA

-153 EKKQKNNFYIM
+153 EKKRKNNFYIM

-185 LLNNKTETE
+185 LLNNKKEE
-194 QNDINEIIIEDNNS
+194 QNNINEIIIEDENNNNS
-208 NNNSSNLSLISM
+208 NFSLISM

-238 LLYHFNYINPPSILN
+238 LLYHFNYINPPLILN

-297 NNNLTFKVD
+297 SNNLTFKVD

-320 FKNNIYFGELSLRL
+320 FKNNIFFGELSLRL
-334 SNMYKKDLFEEGS
+334 SNMYKKDLFEEGA

-362 ESIVIG
+362 ENIVIG

-380 LKENYFRNNKLND
+380 LKENYFRNNKLNN
-393 DKDNNFIKVF
+393 DKDNNFINVF
-403 SSVELLLNDLIEI
+403 TSVELLLNDLIEI
-416 SSEYRNFN
+416 SSEYRNFI

-439 SANQVQNKK
+439 SANQIQNKK
-448 NGLDKIFIEN
+448 NGLDKIYIEN

-467 EKYNMNNITKLFE
+467 EKYNMNNIANLFE

-487 DINNNSDDNF
+487 NIKDNNDEKLNVINF
-497 NIINYSSIDSNNNI
+497 SSNDSNNNI

-523 FNSIINSKVKS
+523 FNSIINSQVKS
-534 NNNKLKKDK
+534 PNKKEEKPE
-543 DKNISEI
+543 NI

-564 LIEEEISANYTLLSN
+564 LIQEEISSNYTMLSN
-579 ESKNLPQDFLILTGI
+579 ESKNLPQDFLILSGI
-594 KDSIKKFNIACNES
+594 KEEIKNFNITCNES
-608 NEYIIYFTSQENDK
+608 NEYIIYFTSRENDK

-645 KMNIEILDFKITIKN
+645 KMNIKILDFKITIKN

-672 EENDEEMK
+672 EENDDEMK

-691 SNYLFYDVKNEKN
+691 SNYSFYDVKNEGN
-704 DKGKLI
+704 GVGGKLF

>member
-15 KIKSIISNTFADIM
+15 KIKSIVSNTFADIM

-58 IQLVLLSTN
+58 VELVLLSTN

-94 FNKINIPKN
+94 FEKINLKN
-103 PGNIYEF
+103 VQNNNYEF
-110 ISPYKSNTLIQ
+110 VSPYKSTALIQ
-121 DIKTEIEYT
+121 DINKDIEYS

-153 EKKQKNNFYIM
+153 EKKRKNNFYIM
-164 DKKNNIIYISQN
+164 DKENSIIYISQN

-185 LLNNKTETE
+185 LLNNGNKN
-194 QNDINEIIIEDNNS
+194 QNDINEIIIEDKNFS
-208 NNNSSNLSLISM
+208 NYKLISM

-231 TQENKGE
+231 TQENNEE

-268 IIDYIKNILNL
+268 IIDYVKDILNL

-297 NNNLTFKVD
+297 NNNLTYKID
-306 SSNES
+306 SSNET
-311 KYQSQLKTD
+311 KYQSQLKND
-320 FKNNIYFGELSLRL
+320 FKNNIFFGELSLRL
-334 SNMYKKDLFEEGS
+334 FNMYKKDLFEEGA

-362 ESIVIG
+362 ESIIVG

-380 LKENYFRNNKLND
+380 IKENFFRNQKLND
-393 DKDNNFIKVF
+393 DKDSNFINIF
-403 SSVELLLNDLIEI
+403 SSIEFLLNDLIEI
-416 SSEYRNFN
+416 SSEYRNFI
-424 AWLNTM
+424 AWLYSM
-430 ANIYINGEK
+430 QNIYINGEK
-439 SANQVQNKK
+439 NANQVQNKK
-448 NGLDKIFIEN
+448 NGLDKIYIEN
-458 NSLINFVQN
+458 DSIVNFVQE
-467 EKYNMNNITKLFE
+467 EKYNMNSIATYFE
-480 EKKESND
+480 EKKENNNG
-487 DINNNSDDNF
+487 INNNDSNENLNVINF
-497 NIINYSSIDSNNNI
+497 SSNDMNNNI

-523 FNSIINSKVKS
+523 FKSIINQQ
-534 NNNKLKKDK
+534 NQKKIEK
-543 DKNISEI
+543 KNQDKNNLNE
-550 NDKYIFPKLDSMKS
+550 KYIFPKLDSMKS
-564 LIEEEISANYTLLSN
+564 LIKEEISSNYTLLSN
-579 ESKNLPQDFLILTGI
+579 ESKNLPQDFLILSGI
-594 KDSIKKFNIACNES
+594 KEKIKKFYVTCNES
-608 NEYIIYFTSQENDK
+608 NEYIIYFTSKENDK
-622 NILYIIAI
+622 YILYLIAI
-630 NLNSQC
+630 NFNSQC

-645 KMNIEILDFKITIKN
+645 KMNIKIIDFKITIKN

-672 EENDEEMK
+672 EEFDEEMK
-680 EFKFTLISSDL
+680 DFKFTLISSDL
-691 SNYLFYDVKNEKN
+691 SNYFFYDIKSEKGN
-704 DKGKLI
+704 GDKLFL
-710 VNLENFE
+710 NLENYE
-717 GIEDIKIDELAD
+717 GLEDIKIDELAD
-729 VECTDNSFLELT
+729 IECTDNSFLELT

>member
-58 IQLVLLSTN
+58 VELVLLSTN

-94 FNKINIPKN
+94 FEKVNITKSQ
-103 PGNIYEF
+103 GNIFEF
-110 ISPYKSNTLIQ
+110 VSPYKSTSFIQ
-121 DIKTEIEYT
+121 DDDNNTIEYS
-130 IPPLNINSFSK
+130 IPSLNINSFSK

-153 EKKQKNNFYIM
+153 EKKTKNNFYIM
-164 DKKNNIIYISQN
+164 DKKNSVIYISQN

-185 LLNNKTETE
+185 LLNNK
-194 QNDINEIIIEDNNS
+194 NENENKIIEEDEIDYS
-208 NNNSSNLSLISM
+208 NYSLVSM
-220 FPFINNSIIYI
+220 FPFLNNSIIYI
-231 TQENKGE
+231 TQEKSNE
-238 LLYHFNYINPPSILN
+238 LFYHFNYINPPSILN

-268 IIDYIKNILNL
+268 IIDYIKDILNL
-279 TEKLITKTK
+279 TEKLVTKTK

-306 SSNES
+306 STNEK
-311 KYQSQLKTD
+311 KYQSQLKND
-320 FKNNIYFGELSLRL
+320 LKNNIFFGELSLRL

-362 ESIVIG
+362 ESIIIG

-380 LKENYFRNNKLND
+380 LKENYFRNEKLNI
-393 DKDNNFIKVF
+393 DKDNNFINIF
-403 SSVELLLNDLIEI
+403 SSIEFLLNDLIEI
-416 SSEYRNFN
+416 SSEYRNFI
-424 AWLNTM
+424 AWLNSM
-430 ANIYINGEK
+430 ASQYINGEK
-439 SANQVQNKK
+439 SGNQIQNKK
-448 NGLDKIFIEN
+448 NGLDKIYIEN
-458 NSLINFVQN
+458 DSIINFVKE
-467 EKYNMNNITKLFE
+467 EKYNMNSIATFFE
-480 EKKESND
+480 EKKENN
-487 DINNNSDDNF
+487 DINNNLNENL

-511 FSKKYLSKKNIS
+511 FSKKYLAKNNIS
-523 FNSIINSKVKS
+523 FKSILNQQNQKIIETGK
-534 NNNKLKKDK
+534 NKKEKDNLNEK
-543 DKNISEI
+543 F
-550 NDKYIFPKLDSMKS
+550 IFPKLDSMKS
-564 LIEEEISANYTLLSN
+564 LIKEELSSNYLLLSK
-579 ESKNLPQDFLILTGI
+579 ESQNLPQDFLNLSGI
-594 KDSIKKFNIACNES
+594 TEEIKKFYVTCNES
-608 NEYIIYFTSQENDK
+608 NEYIIYFTSKEKDNT
-622 NILYIIAI
+622 ILYIIAI
-630 NLNSQC
+630 NMNSQC
-636 KFAKINFSY
+636 KLAKINFSY
-645 KMNIEILDFKITIKN
+645 KMDIKIIDFKISLKN

-672 EENDEEMK
+672 SENDEEMK

-691 SNYLFYDVKNEKN
+691 SNYIFYDVKNEKGIG
-704 DKGKLI
+704 DKLFI
-710 VNLENFE
+710 NLQNYE

-729 VECTDNSFLELT
+729 VECNDNSFLELT

-756 TIIDLIQDN
+756 IIIDLIQDK

>member
-94 FNKINIPKN
+94 FDKINIPKN

-110 ISPYKSNTLIQ
+110 ISPYKTLSLVQ
-121 DIKTEIEYT
+121 DINKEIEYA

-153 EKKQKNNFYIM
+153 EKKRKNNFYIM

-185 LLNNKTETE
+185 LLNNKKEE
-194 QNDINEIIIEDNNS
+194 QNNINEIIIEDENNNNS
-208 NNNSSNLSLISM
+208 NFSLISM

-297 NNNLTFKVD
+297 SNNLTFKVD

-320 FKNNIYFGELSLRL
+320 FKNNIFFGELSLRL
-334 SNMYKKDLFEEGS
+334 SNMYKKDLFEEGA

-362 ESIVIG
+362 ENIVIG

-380 LKENYFRNNKLND
+380 LKENYFRNNKLNN
-393 DKDNNFIKVF
+393 DKDNNFINVF
-403 SSVELLLNDLIEI
+403 TSVELLLNDLIEI
-416 SSEYRNFN
+416 SSEYRNFI

-439 SANQVQNKK
+439 SANQIQNKK
-448 NGLDKIFIEN
+448 NGLDKIYIEN

-467 EKYNMNNITKLFE
+467 EKYNMNNIANLFE
-480 EKKESND
+480 EKKENNDNIKDNNDEKLNVINFSSN
-487 DINNNSDDNF
+487 
-497 NIINYSSIDSNNNI
+497 DSNNNI

-523 FNSIINSKVKS
+523 FNSIINSQVKS
-534 NNNKLKKDK
+534 PNKKEEKPE
-543 DKNISEI
+543 NI

-564 LIEEEISANYTLLSN
+564 LIQEEISSNYTMLSN
-579 ESKNLPQDFLILTGI
+579 ESKNLPQDFLILSGI
-594 KDSIKKFNIACNES
+594 KEEIKNFNITCNES
-608 NEYIIYFTSQENDK
+608 NEYIIYFTSRENDK

-645 KMNIEILDFKITIKN
+645 KMNIKILDFKITLKN

-672 EENDEEMK
+672 EENDDEMK

-691 SNYLFYDVKNEKN
+691 SNYSFYDVKNEGN
-704 DKGKLI
+704 GVGGKLF

-741 GKGFITLVDNSLNKI
+741 GKGFITLVDNSMNKI

>member
-58 IQLVLLSTN
+58 VELVLLSTN

-94 FNKINIPKN
+94 FEKVNITKSQ
-103 PGNIYEF
+103 GNIFEF
-110 ISPYKSNTLIQ
+110 VSPYKSTSFIQ
-121 DIKTEIEYT
+121 DDDTNAIEYS
-130 IPPLNINSFSK
+130 IPSLNINSFSK

-153 EKKQKNNFYIM
+153 ERKTKNNFYIM
-164 DKKNNIIYISQN
+164 DKKNSVIYISQN

-185 LLNNKTETE
+185 LLNNK
-194 QNDINEIIIEDNNS
+194 NENENKIIEEDEIDYS
-208 NNNSSNLSLISM
+208 NYSLVSM
-220 FPFINNSIIYI
+220 FPFLNNSIIYI
-231 TQENKGE
+231 TQEKSNE
-238 LLYHFNYINPPSILN
+238 LFYHFNYINPPSILN

-268 IIDYIKNILNL
+268 IIDYIKDILNL
-279 TEKLITKTK
+279 TEKLVTKTK

-306 SSNES
+306 STNEK
-311 KYQSQLKTD
+311 KYQSQLKND
-320 FKNNIYFGELSLRL
+320 LKNNIFFGELSLRL
-334 SNMYKKDLFEEGS
+334 SNMFKKDLFEEGS

-362 ESIVIG
+362 ESIIIG

-380 LKENYFRNNKLND
+380 LKENYFRNEKLNI
-393 DKDNNFIKVF
+393 DKDNNFINIF
-403 SSVELLLNDLIEI
+403 SSIEFLLNDLIEI
-416 SSEYRNFN
+416 SSEYRNFI
-424 AWLNTM
+424 AWLNSM
-430 ANIYINGEK
+430 ASQYINGEK
-439 SANQVQNKK
+439 SGNQIQNKK
-448 NGLDKIFIEN
+448 NGLDKIYIEN
-458 NSLINFVQN
+458 DSIINFVKE
-467 EKYNMNNITKLFE
+467 EKYNMNSIATFFE
-480 EKKESND
+480 EKKENN
-487 DINNNSDDNF
+487 DINNNLNENL

-511 FSKKYLSKKNIS
+511 FSKKFLAKNNIS
-523 FNSIINSKVKS
+523 FKSILNQQNQKIIETGK
-534 NNNKLKKDK
+534 NKKEKDNLNEK
-543 DKNISEI
+543 F
-550 NDKYIFPKLDSMKS
+550 IFPKLDSMKS
-564 LIEEEISANYTLLSN
+564 LIKEELSSNYLLLSK
-579 ESKNLPQDFLILTGI
+579 ESQNLLQDFLNLSGI
-594 KDSIKKFNIACNES
+594 TEEIKKFYVTCNES
-608 NEYIIYFTSQENDK
+608 NEYIIYFTSKEKDNT
-622 NILYIIAI
+622 ILYIIAI
-630 NLNSQC
+630 NMNSQC
-636 KFAKINFSY
+636 KLAKINFSY
-645 KMNIEILDFKITIKN
+645 KMDIKIIDFKISLKN

-672 EENDEEMK
+672 SENDEEMK

-691 SNYLFYDVKNEKN
+691 SNYIFYDVKNEKGIG
-704 DKGKLI
+704 DKLYI
-710 VNLENFE
+710 NLQNYE

-729 VECTDNSFLELT
+729 VECNDNSFLELT

-756 TIIDLIQDN
+756 IIIDLIQDK

>member
-15 KIKSIISNTFADIM
+15 KIKSIVSNTFADIM

-58 IQLVLLSTN
+58 VELVLLSTN

-94 FNKINIPKN
+94 FEKINLKN
-103 PGNIYEF
+103 VQNNNYEF
-110 ISPYKSNTLIQ
+110 VSPYKSTALIQ
-121 DIKTEIEYT
+121 DINKDIEYS

-153 EKKQKNNFYIM
+153 EKKRKNNFYIM
-164 DKKNNIIYISQN
+164 DKENSIIYISQN

-185 LLNNKTETE
+185 LLNNGNKN
-194 QNDINEIIIEDNNS
+194 QNDINEIIIEDKNFS
-208 NNNSSNLSLISM
+208 NHKLISM

-231 TQENKGE
+231 TQENNEE

-268 IIDYIKNILNL
+268 IIDYIKDILNL

-297 NNNLTFKVD
+297 NNNLTYKID
-306 SSNES
+306 SSNEA
-311 KYQSQLKTD
+311 KYQSQLKND
-320 FKNNIYFGELSLRL
+320 FKNNIFFGELSLRL
-334 SNMYKKDLFEEGS
+334 SNMYKKDLFEEGA

-362 ESIVIG
+362 ESIIVG

-380 LKENYFRNNKLND
+380 LKENFFRNQKLND
-393 DKDNNFIKVF
+393 DKDSNFINIF
-403 SSVELLLNDLIEI
+403 SSIEFLLNDLIEI
-416 SSEYRNFN
+416 SSEYRNFI
-424 AWLNTM
+424 AWLYSMQNL
-430 ANIYINGEK
+430 YINGEK
-439 SANQVQNKK
+439 NANQVQNKK
-448 NGLDKIFIEN
+448 NGLDKIYIEN
-458 NSLINFVQN
+458 DSIVNFVQE
-467 EKYNMNNITKLFE
+467 EKYNMNSIATYFE
-480 EKKESND
+480 EKKENNNG
-487 DINNNSDDNF
+487 INNNDSIENLNVINF
-497 NIINYSSIDSNNNI
+497 SSNDMNNNI

-523 FNSIINSKVKS
+523 FKSIINQQ
-534 NNNKLKKDK
+534 NQKKIEK
-543 DKNISEI
+543 KNQDKNNLNE
-550 NDKYIFPKLDSMKS
+550 KYIFPKLDSMKS
-564 LIEEEISANYTLLSN
+564 LIKEEISSNYTLLSN
-579 ESKNLPQDFLILTGI
+579 ESKNLPQDFLILSGI
-594 KDSIKKFNIACNES
+594 KEKIKKFYVTCNES
-608 NEYIIYFTSQENDK
+608 NEYIIYFTSKENDK
-622 NILYIIAI
+622 YILYLIAI
-630 NLNSQC
+630 NFNSQC

-645 KMNIEILDFKITIKN
+645 KMNIKIIDFKITIKN

-672 EENDEEMK
+672 EEFDEEMK
-680 EFKFTLISSDL
+680 DFKFTLISSDL
-691 SNYLFYDVKNEKN
+691 SNYFFYDIKSEKGN
-704 DKGKLI
+704 GDKLLL
-710 VNLENFE
+710 NLENYE
-717 GIEDIKIDELAD
+717 GLEDIKIDELAD
-729 VECTDNSFLELT
+729 IECTDNSFLELT

>member
-58 IQLVLLSTN
+58 VELVLLSTN

-94 FNKINIPKN
+94 FEKVNITKSQ
-103 PGNIYEF
+103 GNIFEF
-110 ISPYKSNTLIQ
+110 VSPYKSTSFIQ
-121 DIKTEIEYT
+121 DDDNNTIEYS
-130 IPPLNINSFSK
+130 IPSLNINSFSK

-153 EKKQKNNFYIM
+153 ERKTKNNFYIM
-164 DKKNNIIYISQN
+164 DKKNSVIYISQN

-185 LLNNKTETE
+185 LLNNK
-194 QNDINEIIIEDNNS
+194 NENENKIIEEDEIDYS
-208 NNNSSNLSLISM
+208 NYSLVSM
-220 FPFINNSIIYI
+220 FPFLNNSIIYI
-231 TQENKGE
+231 TQEKSNE
-238 LLYHFNYINPPSILN
+238 LFYHFNYINPPSILN

-268 IIDYIKNILNL
+268 IIDYIKDILNL
-279 TEKLITKTK
+279 TEKLVTKTK

-306 SSNES
+306 STNEK
-311 KYQSQLKTD
+311 KYQSQLKND
-320 FKNNIYFGELSLRL
+320 LKNNIFFGELSLRL
-334 SNMYKKDLFEEGS
+334 SNMFKKDLFEEGS

-362 ESIVIG
+362 ESIIIG

-380 LKENYFRNNKLND
+380 LKENYFRNEKLNI
-393 DKDNNFIKVF
+393 DKDNNFINIF
-403 SSVELLLNDLIEI
+403 SSIEFLLNDLIEI
-416 SSEYRNFN
+416 SSEYRNFI
-424 AWLNTM
+424 AWLNSM
-430 ANIYINGEK
+430 ASQYINGEK
-439 SANQVQNKK
+439 SGNQIQNKK
-448 NGLDKIFIEN
+448 NGLDKIYIEN
-458 NSLINFVQN
+458 DSIINFVKE
-467 EKYNMNNITKLFE
+467 EKYNMNSIATFFE
-480 EKKESND
+480 EKKENN
-487 DINNNSDDNF
+487 DINSNLNENL

-511 FSKKYLSKKNIS
+511 FSKKYLAKNNIS
-523 FNSIINSKVKS
+523 FKSILNQQNQKIIETGK
-534 NNNKLKKDK
+534 NKKEKDNLNEK
-543 DKNISEI
+543 F
-550 NDKYIFPKLDSMKS
+550 IFPKLGSMKS
-564 LIEEEISANYTLLSN
+564 LIKEELSSNYLLLSK
-579 ESKNLPQDFLILTGI
+579 ESQNLPQDFLNLSGI
-594 KDSIKKFNIACNES
+594 TEEIKKFYVTCNES
-608 NEYIIYFTSQENDK
+608 NEYIIYFTSKEKDNT
-622 NILYIIAI
+622 ILYIIAI
-630 NLNSQC
+630 NMNSQC
-636 KFAKINFSY
+636 KLAKINFSY
-645 KMNIEILDFKITIKN
+645 KMDIKIIDFKISLKN

-672 EENDEEMK
+672 SENDEEMK

-691 SNYLFYDVKNEKN
+691 SNYIFYDVKNEKGIG
-704 DKGKLI
+704 DKLYI
-710 VNLENFE
+710 NLQNYE

-729 VECTDNSFLELT
+729 VECNDNSFLELT

-756 TIIDLIQDN
+756 IIIDLIQDK

>member
-94 FNKINIPKN
+94 FDKINIQKN

-110 ISPYKSNTLIQ
+110 ISPYKTLSLVQ
-121 DIKTEIEYT
+121 DINKEIEYA

-153 EKKQKNNFYIM
+153 EKKRKNNFYIM

-185 LLNNKTETE
+185 LLNNKKEE
-194 QNDINEIIIEDNNS
+194 QNNINEIIIEDENNNNS
-208 NNNSSNLSLISM
+208 NFSLISM

-320 FKNNIYFGELSLRL
+320 FKNNIFFGELSLRL
-334 SNMYKKDLFEEGS
+334 SNMYKKDLFEEGA

-362 ESIVIG
+362 ENIVIG

-380 LKENYFRNNKLND
+380 LKENYFRNNKLNN
-393 DKDNNFIKVF
+393 DKDNNFINVF
-403 SSVELLLNDLIEI
+403 TSVELLLNDLIEI
-416 SSEYRNFN
+416 SSEYRNFI

-439 SANQVQNKK
+439 SANQIQNKK
-448 NGLDKIFIEN
+448 NGLDKIYIEN

-467 EKYNMNNITKLFE
+467 EKYNMNNIANLFE

-487 DINNNSDDNF
+487 NIKDNNDEKLNVINF
-497 NIINYSSIDSNNNI
+497 SSNDSNNNI

-523 FNSIINSKVKS
+523 FNSIINSQVKS
-534 NNNKLKKDK
+534 PNKKEEKPQ
-543 DKNISEI
+543 NV

-564 LIEEEISANYTLLSN
+564 LIQQEISSNYTMLSN
-579 ESKNLPQDFLILTGI
+579 ESKNLPQDFLILSGI
-594 KDSIKKFNIACNES
+594 KEEIKNFNITCNES
-608 NEYIIYFTSQENDK
+608 NEYIIYFTSRENDK
-622 NILYIIAI
+622 NILCIIAI

-645 KMNIEILDFKITIKN
+645 KMNIKILDFKITLKN

-672 EENDEEMK
+672 EENDDEMK

-691 SNYLFYDVKNEKN
+691 SNYSFYDVKNEGN
-704 DKGKLI
+704 GVGGKLF

>member
-15 KIKSIISNTFADIM
+15 KIKSIVSNTFADIM

-58 IQLVLLSTN
+58 VELVLLSTN

-94 FNKINIPKN
+94 FEKINLKN
-103 PGNIYEF
+103 VQNNNYEF
-110 ISPYKSNTLIQ
+110 VSPYKSTALIQ
-121 DIKTEIEYT
+121 DINKDIEYS

-153 EKKQKNNFYIM
+153 EKKRKNNFYIM
-164 DKKNNIIYISQN
+164 DKENSIIYISQN

-185 LLNNKTETE
+185 LLNNGNKN
-194 QNDINEIIIEDNNS
+194 QNDINEIIIEDKNFS
-208 NNNSSNLSLISM
+208 NYKLISM

-231 TQENKGE
+231 TQENNEE

-253 YTIHDSLFKLYYSLY
+253 YRIHDSLFKLYYSLY
-268 IIDYIKNILNL
+268 IIDYIKDILNL

-297 NNNLTFKVD
+297 NNNLTYKID
-306 SSNES
+306 SSNEA
-311 KYQSQLKTD
+311 KYQSQLKND
-320 FKNNIYFGELSLRL
+320 FKNNIFFGELSLRL
-334 SNMYKKDLFEEGS
+334 SNMYKKDLFEEGA

-362 ESIVIG
+362 ESIIVG

-380 LKENYFRNNKLND
+380 LKENFFRNQKLND
-393 DKDNNFIKVF
+393 DKDSNFINIF
-403 SSVELLLNDLIEI
+403 SSIEFLLNDLIEI
-416 SSEYRNFN
+416 SSEYRNFI
-424 AWLNTM
+424 AWLYSMQNL
-430 ANIYINGEK
+430 YINGEK
-439 SANQVQNKK
+439 NANQVQNKK
-448 NGLDKIFIEN
+448 NGLDKIYIEN
-458 NSLINFVQN
+458 DSIVNFVQE
-467 EKYNMNNITKLFE
+467 EKYNMNSIATYFE
-480 EKKESND
+480 EKKENNNG
-487 DINNNSDDNF
+487 INNNDSNENLNVINF
-497 NIINYSSIDSNNNI
+497 SSNDMNNNI

-523 FNSIINSKVKS
+523 FKSIINQQ
-534 NNNKLKKDK
+534 NKKKIEK
-543 DKNISEI
+543 KNQDKNNLNE
-550 NDKYIFPKLDSMKS
+550 KYIFPKLDSMKS
-564 LIEEEISANYTLLSN
+564 LIKEEISSNYTLLSN
-579 ESKNLPQDFLILTGI
+579 ESKNLPQDFLILSGI
-594 KDSIKKFNIACNES
+594 KEKIKKFYVTCNES
-608 NEYIIYFTSQENDK
+608 NEYIIYFTSKENDK
-622 NILYIIAI
+622 YILYLIAI
-630 NLNSQC
+630 NFNSQC

-645 KMNIEILDFKITIKN
+645 KMNIKIIDFKITIKN

-672 EENDEEMK
+672 EEFDEEMK
-680 EFKFTLISSDL
+680 DFKFTLISSDL
-691 SNYLFYDVKNEKN
+691 SNYFFYDIKSEKGN
-704 DKGKLI
+704 GDKLLL
-710 VNLENFE
+710 NLENYE
-717 GIEDIKIDELAD
+717 GLEDIKIDELAD
-729 VECTDNSFLELT
+729 IECTDNSFLELT

>member
-94 FNKINIPKN
+94 FDKINIPKN

-110 ISPYKSNTLIQ
+110 ISPYKTLSLVQ
-121 DIKTEIEYT
+121 DINKEIEYT

-153 EKKQKNNFYIM
+153 EKKRKNNFYIM

-185 LLNNKTETE
+185 LLNNKKEE
-194 QNDINEIIIEDNNS
+194 QNNINEIIIEDENNNNS
-208 NNNSSNLSLISM
+208 NFSLISM

-320 FKNNIYFGELSLRL
+320 FKNNIFFGELSLRL
-334 SNMYKKDLFEEGS
+334 SNMYKKDLFEEGA

-362 ESIVIG
+362 ENIVIG

-380 LKENYFRNNKLND
+380 LKENYFRNNKLNN
-393 DKDNNFIKVF
+393 DKDNNFINVF
-403 SSVELLLNDLIEI
+403 TSVELLLNDLIEI
-416 SSEYRNFN
+416 SSEYRNFI

-439 SANQVQNKK
+439 SANQIQNKK
-448 NGLDKIFIEN
+448 NGLDKIYIEN

-467 EKYNMNNITKLFE
+467 EKYNMNNIANLFE
-480 EKKESND
+480 EKKENNDNIKDNNDEKLNVINFSSN
-487 DINNNSDDNF
+487 
-497 NIINYSSIDSNNNI
+497 DSNNNI

-523 FNSIINSKVKS
+523 FNSIINSQVKS
-534 NNNKLKKDK
+534 PNKKEEKPE
-543 DKNISEI
+543 NI

-564 LIEEEISANYTLLSN
+564 LIQEEISSNYTMLSN
-579 ESKNLPQDFLILTGI
+579 ESKNLPQDFLILSGI
-594 KDSIKKFNIACNES
+594 KEEIKNFNITCNES
-608 NEYIIYFTSQENDK
+608 NEYIIYFTSKENDK

-645 KMNIEILDFKITIKN
+645 KMNIKILDFKITLKN

-672 EENDEEMK
+672 EENDDEMK

-691 SNYLFYDVKNEKN
+691 SNYSFYDVKNEGN
-704 DKGKLI
+704 GVGSKLF